1 MWIYREIEE
10 EISEHTGW
18 HGLHGFYDVDVLL
31 ISHDSPRPW
40 SPSIGHFY
48 KTK

>member
-40 SPSIGHFY
+40 SPSIGRFY